1 MNKRQLKKA
10 LAKSNIELFNT
21 KKSKA
26 THTSRETKISSA
38 RGIKRKTT
46 KTGFRDMPNP
56 KRKTTKTGANRK
68 RKIQTKANL
77 RGEAT
82 KRTKPITTTVKKTQQ
97 ATKTYKPKKSYEKP
111 GFGRMPKPDL
121 HVYGIFDGRTNRG
134 IASALNRIE
143 REYPGTYDTLRTLV
157 EDGDITWDAIEKN
170 FTRYYFEDRP
180 EGVNF
185 NYLIDQYAVYSDG
198 YESFMSAVLDEAE
211 ANREKKEASN

>member
-10 LAKSNIELFNT
+10 LAKSNIELFDT

-26 THTSRETKISSA
+26 TRTARKAKTFNMSGSTK
-38 RGIKRKTT
+38 K
-46 KTGFRDMPNP
+46 GFRGQ
-56 KRKTTKTGANRK
+56 TV
-68 RKIQTKANL
+68 KI
-77 RGEAT
+77 
-82 KRTKPITTTVKKTQQ
+82 TKPVNTKVKKTQQ
-97 ATKTYKPKKSYEKP
+97 ATKTYKPKKKSYEKP
-111 GFGRMPKPDL
+111 GFGRIPKPDL
-121 HVYGIFDGRTNRG
+121 HVYGVFDGRTNRG